1 MLTEKEYNQTSWK
14 GIILYISDAME
25 KVLSNHSEYADDNTV
40 WKSGDNLEVLA
51 KEISEDGE
59 KIAKEWCGS
68 WNMEISTVKTKAMII
83 MPANVDTPVCDIKLK
98 GESIEIVKEKK
109 LLGITIDDQLKFE
122 ENIANRKLK
131 DFKAI
136 KGIDFL
142 IQDNHG
148 CSQDTYTKLYK
159 SLVLPAMDYG
169 AAAFVT
175 ATDLAQKEFG
185 KVQRSALLK
194 ATGCMA
200 NTSLET
206 LELVSNCIPM
216 HLHLKLRQAEEMIE
230 FIAKMRENKY

>member
-1 MLTEKEYNQTSWK
+1 MLSPPLCN
-14 GIILYISDAME
+14 LYTSDAVE

-59 KIAKEWCGS
+59 KIAKEWCEN

-109 LLGITIDDQLKFE
+109 LLGITIDDQLRFE
-122 ENIANRKLK
+122 EHIANRKLK
-131 DFKAI
+131 GFKAI
-136 KGIDFL
+136 KGIDFLIQDNDFL

-148 CSQDTYTKLYK
+148 CSQDTYMKLYK
-159 SLVLPAMDYG
+159 SLMLPAMDYG
-169 AAAFVT
+169 TAAFVT

-194 ATGCMA
+194 ATGCM
-200 NTSLET
+200 TV
-206 LELVSNCIPM
+206 LV
-216 HLHLKLRQAEEMIE
+216 
-230 FIAKMRENKY
+230 